1 MAIKFDRIML
11 YKCHRHE
18 NTSKESQEYIFENFS
33 CVRPLPADSGH
44 QSDRKNHENHQK
56 IEKIAIFGKLI
67 FCSIMAGN
75 MIFGR
80 KSALW
85 TPESPQKPYIDRP
98 T

>member
-1 MAIKFDRIML
+1 MVIKFDLMML
-11 YKCHRHE
+11 YKCYRHE
-18 NTSKESQEYIFENFS
+18 NTSKESQEYIFEIFI

-44 QSDRKNHENHQK
+44 HSDRKNHENHQK
-56 IEKIAIFGKLI
+56 IEKIAIFQKSI
-67 FCSIMAGN
+67 FCYIVAGN

-85 TPESPQKPYIDRP
+85 TPESPQKAYIDHP